1 MIRVSQCIGDSHR
14 VSVLTEFIDESVCLS
29 IGLFNDDV
37 DNEVACG
44 EMTHVSDAGVTIWH
58 MGEARLVGWEQF
70 DTVELFPHV

>member
-1 MIRVSQCIGDSHR
+1 MIRVSQCISDGYR

-29 IGLFNDDV
+29 IGDFAGDV

-44 EMTHVSDAGVTIWH
+44 ELTHVAEEGVTIWH
-58 MGEARLVGWEQF
+58 MGEARLIPWGKF